1 MPQPLLS
8 ASPGSGIRDRPLLG
22 IAFAVASG
30 AVFSVADAIAK
41 LLALTL
47 PVVEITWFR
56 WCGFLVAI
64 VPILLW
70 TRGGV
75 LRRSLAPGLQVVRAV
90 CVLGSSLL
98 FIAALS
104 FLPLA
109 STTTINFVSPII
121 VTALSIPLLG
131 ETVGIRRWAAVVVG
145 LIGVVIVVRPGSGA
159 FGAAALLPIVSASC
173 WAAGVIATRKLGGLD
188 GPWTTMSFTALIGF
202 AALGTAVLW
211 DFRMPSLQ
219 EAGLAA
225 VMATATTVGQ
235 FLTLAAYRNAP
246 ASLAAPFVY
255 VTLIWTSALGYV
267 LFGSVPDGP
276 TGIGAA
282 IIIASGIYTA
292 HRERMRARDAALK
305 AAE

>member
-1 MPQPLLS
+1 MPQPLLPP
-8 ASPGSGIRDRPLLG
+8 SPGPGIRDRPLLG

-30 AVFSVADAIAK
+30 AIFSVADAIAK

-64 VPILLW
+64 VPVLMW

-75 LRRSLAPGLQVVRAV
+75 LRRSRSPGLQVIRAI
-90 CVLGSSLL
+90 CVLGSSLF
-98 FIAALS
+98 FIAGLS
-104 FLPLA
+104 LLPLA

-131 ETVGIRRWAAVVVG
+131 ETVGIRRWAAVLVG
-145 LIGVVIVVRPGSGA
+145 LIGVVIVVRPGSGT
-159 FGAAALLPIVSASC
+159 FGTAALLPIIAASC
-173 WAAGVIATRKLGGLD
+173 WAAGIIAARKLAGLD

-202 AALGTAVLW
+202 VALGTAVIW
-211 DFRMPSLQ
+211 DFRMPSPY
-219 EAGLAA
+219 EAAIAA
-225 VMATATTVGQ
+225 VMAAATTVGQ

-255 VTLIWTSALGYV
+255 VTLIWSSVLGYV
-267 LFGSVPDGP
+267 LFDSVPDGP

-282 IIIASGIYTA
+282 IIVASGIYTA
-292 HRERMRARDAALK
+292 HRERVRARDAALK
-305 AAE
+305 AAA